1 MAGLPDL
8 PTRLN
13 PGRRLL
19 ARSVLLIGAPALL
32 TAALLW
38 LPWPAFDAFLSDAS
52 GARITDRHG
61 FLIAL
66 MPGRGGSFEERVDP
80 ARIPKAAEDIFV
92 RLEDGRFR
100 FHPGVD
106 LAAIVRALADR
117 VRGHGAR
124 SGASTITMQLARII
138 SPHPRSVLAKLVEAG
153 DALRIE
159 SRLTKDRI
167 LALYL
172 NALPFG
178 RNTRGIGAAAWT
190 YFGAELS
197 TLSTAELLIL
207 AIIPRNP
214 TLYDPFEHPDA
225 LIAAARDV
233 AVKKGLGIDAG
244 EIERA
249 VRGAKSGRPGA
260 AAPHFARYI
269 AGRVAGGNIDTSG
282 GEVRTTLDL
291 GLNDFIQGRVRFSLQ
306 RYAAARVSNAAV
318 VVIENA
324 TGAVLGW
331 LGSGDFRDTAH
342 AGQVDGVLI
351 RRQSASTI
359 KPFLYASAIQ
369 KGWTAATLLPDVPM
383 VFGASDEVSY
393 KPSNFDNR
401 SHGVVRLRT
410 ALASSLNVPAV
421 YTLFHVGLESF
432 LGTLA
437 DLGFA
442 LPPDA
447 AARYGLGTAIGN
459 AEISLLE
466 LTRAFTVFPR
476 GGTLPDLVLARGGS
490 GAGRRIFDPFS
501 AWIICNILSDPSAR
515 ATGFGTHTYFRT
527 DFPAMFKSGTSSEF
541 TNLWCVAAT
550 PLYTVGVWAGNF
562 DGRTVINKTGSVVPT
577 QIVTDVLA
585 WLTARDSRALVSRD
599 FAAPAHVV
607 ETRICTLTGKR
618 ETQWC
623 PSTRSEYFRNAA
635 EVPDSCA
642 YHANPK
648 APAALLQ
655 ESFLDPDESVRI
667 LFPVNGQVFYLDQTL
682 RSGTERIPA
691 VLAVRSGEEAWLAF
705 DGVVLARGAALA
717 TVSVPLVRG
726 AHSISLTSARGS
738 DRVVFEVK

>member
-1 MAGLPDL
+1 MAGLQDHRP
-8 PTRLN
+8 RLK
-13 PGRRLL
+13 PGRRLFP
-19 ARSVLLIGAPALL
+19 RIVLLIGAPALL
-32 TAALLW
+32 TATLLR

-52 GARITDRHG
+52 GARITDRRG
-61 FLIAL
+61 SLIAL
-66 MPGRGGSFEERVDP
+66 MPGRGGSFEEREDP
-80 ARIPKAAEDIFV
+80 ARIPKPAADIFV
-92 RLEDGRFR
+92 KLEDARFR
-100 FHPGVD
+100 THPGVD
-106 LAAIVRALADR
+106 PAAIARALANR
-117 VRGHGAR
+117 LWGRGGR

-138 SPHPRSVLAKLVEAG
+138 SPHPRSVFAKLVEAA

-172 NALPFG
+172 NTLPFG
-178 RNTRGIGAAAWT
+178 RNARGVGAAAWT
-190 YFGAELS
+190 YFGADLS
-197 TLSTAELLIL
+197 TLSPAELLAL

-214 TLYDPFEHPDA
+214 TLYDPFDHPDA

-233 AVKKGLGIDAG
+233 AARKRLGIESG

-249 VRGAKSGRPGA
+249 VRGAKSGRPA
-260 AAPHFARYI
+260 SDAPHFARYI
-269 AGRVAGGNIDTSG
+269 AGQLAGGKIDAG
-282 GEVRTTLDL
+282 DGEVRTTLDL

-331 LGSGDFRDTAH
+331 LGSGDFQDAAR

-369 KGWTAATLLPDVPM
+369 KGWTAATLVPDVPM
-383 VFGASDEVSY
+383 VFGAADEVSY

-421 YTLFHVGLESF
+421 YTLFHVGLASF

-447 AARYGLGTAIGN
+447 EVRYGLGTAIGN
-459 AEISLLE
+459 AEVSLLE

-476 GGTLPDLVLARGGS
+476 GGTLPDLVLTQGRKGTS
-490 GAGRRIFDPFS
+490 RRIFDPFS

-562 DGRTVINKTGSVVPT
+562 DGKAVINKTGSIVPT
-577 QIVTDVLA
+577 QIVTDVLT
-585 WLTARDSRALVSRD
+585 WLTARDSRAQVSRD
-599 FAAPAHVV
+599 FAAPANVV
-607 ETRICTLTGKR
+607 ETRICTITGKR

-623 PSTRSEYFRNAA
+623 PSTRNEFFRNAA
-635 EVPDSCA
+635 EVPDPCA

-648 APAALLQ
+648 PEKTLLQ
-655 ESFLDPDESVRI
+655 DSFLGPDESVRI

-682 RSGTERIPA
+682 RSGTESIPA
-691 VLAVRSGEEAWLAF
+691 VLAVRDGEEASLAF
-705 DGVVLARGAALA
+705 DGVMLARGASLS
-717 TVSVPLVRG
+717 TVTVPLVRG
-726 AHSISLTSARGS
+726 SHSISLTSRAGS
-738 DRVVFEVK
+738 DRVLFEVK